1 MRRPLEGVTV
11 IDLTEVWAGPMG
23 TSLLGDLGATVIK
36 VESFPRVPTT
46 RITGGPAARGFTNN
60 DSLGPRPWD
69 RAAIHNMANRNKY
82 GVTLDL
88 AHPRGLDVFERLVA
102 TADVLC
108 EAYAP
113 GAMDRLGVSYPRMKE
128 LKPDIIMV
136 SMPGWG
142 VEGPYKGYVSL
153 GSGIDGFTGHHA
165 LRGYPGTDPTVT
177 PVAQHTDAIGAVTM
191 SFAVLVALYQ
201 RNRTGEGQWVDISQV
216 EAFMPH
222 LSRPFMDHVM
232 NGRPFTPMGNRDHH
246 MAPHGCY
253 RCSGEDDW
261 VVITV
266 SSDSEWRALVRAMGD
281 PAWAG
286 EQAFSDTLSRHRNQD
301 TLDRHI
307 QEWTRTRHKTAVM
320 DTLQRAGVPA
330 QAVLDDE
337 DLYSDPHLAAR
348 GFFQRVQHPVIGDH
362 RYPGYLWNLGRYSR
376 PVDIPPATYGEH
388 NRFVYGT
395 LLGMS
400 AEEITDLERQGIIG
414 DEVVSAP
421 VGGP

>member
-46 RITGGPAARGFTNN
+46 RIVGGPAARGFTNN
-60 DSLGPRPWD
+60 DSAGPRPWD

-88 AHPRGLDVFERLVA
+88 AQPRGLAVFERLA
-102 TADVLC
+102 TISDVVC
-108 EAYAP
+108 EAYTA
-113 GAMDRLGVSYPRMKE
+113 GTMDRLGISYPRMKE
-128 LKPDIIMV
+128 LNSGIIMV

-153 GSGIDGFTGHHA
+153 GSGIDGFTGHHT

-177 PVAQHTDAIGAVTM
+177 PVAQHGDAIGAVTLA
-191 SFAVLVALYQ
+191 FAVLVALYHK
-201 RNRTGEGQWVDISQV
+201 NRTGEGQWVDISQV

-222 LSRPFMDHVM
+222 LSRPFMDYVM
-232 NGRPFTPMGNRDHH
+232 NGRPFTPMGNRDGH

-253 RCSGEDDW
+253 RCAGEDDW

-266 SSDSEWRALVRAMGD
+266 SSDSQWRALVRAMGD
-281 PAWAG
+281 PEWVLDP
-286 EQAFSDTLSRHRNQD
+286 AFSDTLSRHRNQD
-301 TLDRHI
+301 LLDQRI
-307 QEWTRTRHKTAVM
+307 QEWTCTRDKTAVM
-320 DTLQRAGVPA
+320 GTLQDAGVSA

-337 DLYSDPHLAAR
+337 DLYADPHLEAR
-348 GFFQRVQHPVIGDH
+348 RFFQRVQHPVIGDH
-362 RYPGYLWNLGRYSR
+362 LYPGYLWNLGASSP

-388 NRFVYGT
+388 NGYVYGT

-400 AEEITDLERQGIIG
+400 AGEMSDLERQGIIG
-414 DEVVSAP
+414 HEIASAP
-421 VGGP
+421 